1 MVKIAIAGG
10 TGNLGREVIDGLV
23 AAGKHEILLLSRK
36 DISSDGSLPGV
47 KWIKA
52 DYQDP
57 NQLKGVLQGVDTV
70 LSFIV
75 AHLDAGGVAQKNL
88 IDACVAAGVRRFA
101 PSEWFSSS
109 FENFPWYETK
119 GIVREYLETLNKQKK
134 VLEYSLFQPGLFL
147 DELVYP
153 YRSAKYVI
161 PLEYTISFE
170 KRRALILEGS
180 EDARISL
187 TTVQNI
193 VQVVTKAVDYEGV
206 WPTVGGIR
214 GNSIKI
220 GQLIALGEKIR
231 GPFKVEKLRAEDLK
245 AGIVKSDWKLKIEHP
260 AIGPENADAWGEMV
274 SRCMLLALDAGEV
287 DCSDEWNQ
295 LLPDYKFTQA
305 EEFLAKWWDGKP

>member
-10 TGNLGREVIDGLV
+10 SGNLGQEVIDGL
-23 AAGKHEILLLSRK
+23 AATGKHEILLLSRK
-36 DISSDGSLPGV
+36 DIPSDTSPKGV

-57 NQLKGVLQGVDTV
+57 AQLKGVLQGVDTV

-109 FENFPWYETK
+109 FENFPWYESK
-119 GIVREYLETLNKQKK
+119 GIVREYLETLNKYEK
-134 VLEYSLFQPGLFL
+134 VLEYSLFHPGLFL

-153 YRSAKYVI
+153 HRSSKYVI
-161 PLEYTISFE
+161 PLEFTISFE

-187 TTVQNI
+187 TTVHDI
-193 VQVVTKAVDYEGV
+193 VQVVTRAVDYEGV
-206 WPTVGGIR
+206 WPVVGGIR
-214 GNSIKI
+214 GNSITI

-231 GPFKVEKLRAEDLK
+231 GPFKVEKLLAQDLK
-245 AGIVKSDWKLKIEHP
+245 AGVVMSDWKLKIEHP
-260 AIGPENADAWGEMV
+260 AIGAEQAEAWGEMV
-274 SRCMLLALDAGEV
+274 SRCMLLALQAGEV

-295 LLPDYKFTQA
+295 LLPGYEFTQA
-305 EEFLAKWWDGKP
+305 EDFLVKWWDGKP

>member
-10 TGNLGREVIDGLV
+10 SGNLGQEVIDGLV
-23 AAGKHEILLLSRK
+23 ATGKHEILLLSRK
-36 DISSDGSLPGV
+36 DVPSDTSPSGV

-57 NQLKGVLQGVDTV
+57 AQLKAVLKGVDTV

-75 AHLDAGGVAQKNL
+75 AHLDVGGVAQKHL

-109 FENFPWYETK
+109 FENFPWYESK
-119 GIVREYLETLNKQKK
+119 GTVREYLETLNKVEK
-134 VLEYSLFQPGLFL
+134 VLEYSLFHPGLFL

-153 YRSAKYVI
+153 QRSSKHVI
-161 PLEYTISFE
+161 PLEFTISFE

-180 EDARISL
+180 EDARITL
-187 TTVQNI
+187 TTVQDI
-193 VQVVTKAVDYEGV
+193 VQVVTRAVDYEGV
-206 WPTVGGIR
+206 WPVIGGIR
-214 GNSIKI
+214 GNSITI

-231 GPFKVEKLRAEDLK
+231 V
-245 AGIVKSDWKLKIEHP
+245 VKSDWKLKIEHP
-260 AIGPENADAWGEMV
+260 AVGQENAEAWGEMV
-274 SRCMLLALDAGEV
+274 SRCMLLALQAGEV

-295 LLPDYKFTQA
+295 LLPDYQFTRA